1 MHITFRFNAYSV
13 KTGFSF
19 FIAFAERISMQ
30 GEDLALNYISL
41 IAPRTMKTMALS
53 FSLCV

>member
-1 MHITFRFNAYSV
+1 MHITFWFNAYSV
-13 KTGFSF
+13 KIVFSF

-30 GEDLALNYISL
+30 GEDLAVNYISL

-53 FSLCV
+53 LSLCV